1 VTTSAAT
8 GPNYGSLIV
17 EALTRYPTR
26 EAFVLGDRR
35 VTYAETADTTAR
47 ILRVMHDHGLR
58 RGCGVGV
65 LSPNAP
71 EVFMTQAA
79 AFLSGARYSGLHPMG
94 SVDDHVFLCDDAEIE
109 LLVVHPKFAETA
121 AAIADRAASV
131 RHVLTIGPNDGFPNL
146 LDLVAGID
154 PGPLQALSVDEEEVG
169 WLQYTGGTTGT
180 PKGAMLSHRALV
192 QEVQSL
198 TAAWGLPENP
208 RYLAS
213 SPITHAAVLPLLPT
227 LVRGGTVVL
236 QQGFD
241 PEAWLYAIEAEKI
254 NYTFLVPTMLY
265 TLLDQTDPT
274 SVDTSSLE
282 SLVYGA
288 APMSAARIQETQ
300 EVFGQIVL
308 QVYGQTECVGMT
320 TSLRKDEHDPI
331 GRPELLASC
340 GRPVAGVEVELLDEA
355 GSSVTGGVVGELA
368 VRSRNVMNGYWK
380 RPEETASALRDG
392 WLHTGDMARR
402 DDDGFFYL
410 VDRKKDM
417 IVTGGFNVFAKEVE
431 DAIAAHADVSAVA
444 VIGVPDDKWGEAVA
458 AFVVARPG
466 TTIDVAELT
475 ASVRARKGP
484 HQTPKRLEVVADLPM
499 TAVGKIDKKTLR
511 AWHWANQARQVN

>member
-1 VTTSAAT
+1 
-8 GPNYGSLIV
+8 
-17 EALTRYPTR
+17 
-26 EAFVLGDRR
+26 
-35 VTYAETADTTAR
+35 
-47 ILRVMHDHGLR
+47 
-58 RGCGVGV
+58 
-65 LSPNAP
+65 
-71 EVFMTQAA
+71 
-79 AFLSGARYSGLHPMG
+79 
-94 SVDDHVFLCDDAEIE
+94 
-109 LLVVHPKFAETA
+109 
-121 AAIADRAASV
+121 
-131 RHVLTIGPNDGFPNL
+131 
-146 LDLVAGID
+146 
-154 PGPLQALSVDEEEVG
+154 
-169 WLQYTGGTTGT
+169 
-180 PKGAMLSHRALV
+180 MLSHRALV

-241 PEAWLYAIEAEKI
+241 PQAWLYAIEAEKI

-288 APMSAARIQETQ
+288 APMSAARIQETH
-300 EVFGQIVL
+300 EVFGPIVL

-355 GSSVTGGVVGELA
+355 GSPVTGGAVGELA

-380 RPEETASALRDG
+380 RPE
-392 WLHTGDMARR
+392 
-402 DDDGFFYL
+402 
-410 VDRKKDM
+410 
-417 IVTGGFNVFAKEVE
+417 VE
-431 DAIAAHADVSAVA
+431 DAIAAHANVSAVA

-466 TTIDVAELT
+466 TTIDVAELM